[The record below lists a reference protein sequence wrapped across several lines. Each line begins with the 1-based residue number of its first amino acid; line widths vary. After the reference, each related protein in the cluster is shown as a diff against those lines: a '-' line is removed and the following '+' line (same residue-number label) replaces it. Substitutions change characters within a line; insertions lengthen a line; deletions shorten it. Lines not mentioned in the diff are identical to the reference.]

1 MLATVAEHEGSVV
14 CNRSA
19 FGVGGKVRFG
29 GKIVVLWRAEAS
41 LVWCYR
47 VCVVLFVLWMQ
58 LVYSVGGR
66 GVKPVPMAWGGF
78 GPVSKRLAK

>member
-29 GKIVVLWRAEAS
+29 GKIVVLRRAES
-41 LVWCYR
+41 SSVRCYG
-47 VCVVLFVLWMQ
+47 VSVISVFLWMQ
-58 LVYSVGGR
+58 LVYSVCGWGIE
-66 GVKPVPMAWGGF
+66 PMPMAWGGF
-78 GPVSKRLAK
+78 SPVAEGLTE